1 MEASKNK
8 IKKIGIF
15 FSGTREELN
24 KIETKFQWLK
34 MNFGLKKMELYKKA
48 LLWIATDEK
57 AKQKFIEYLMTE
69 KAKTQII
76 GIKE

>member
-34 MNFGLKKMELYKKA
+34 MNFGLKKMELYKKKLWK
-48 LLWIATDEK
+48 LLIK
-57 AKQKFIEYLMTE
+57 YFQK
-69 KAKTQII
+69 
-76 GIKE
+76 IKVN